1 MKTEDK
7 VLVIIETSLLTSLA
21 LVFDWVANF
30 TQIRLF
36 PNGGS
41 ISISMLPVFVIAYR
55 RGLIPGL
62 ISGLLLGTLQTILGV
77 AYFLVPLQFLL
88 DYSLAYCLVGVA
100 GVFYKWIQS
109 ENKKLQY
116 IGIVS
121 GALLGGFLRFFSHV
135 LAGVVYWARYIDDAV
150 DFSQKITWDDWLFSI
165 SYNASY
171 MVPSIIICIVI
182 LVMFNKIVRKIYTNK

>member
-171 MVPSIIICIVI
+171 MVPSIIICMVI

>member
-1 MKTEDK
+1 MKTENK

-109 ENKKLQY
+109 ENKKPQY

>member
-1 MKTEDK
+1 MKTENK